1 MGNGPKYSILGV
13 KFTTLNHSA
22 MRKYYMVR
30 NWIYYM
36 NEHKDIINLKA
47 EKKSYRL
54 FFLKSQIFEDDKL
67 KKMKQMLKGRRDGIE
82 LIRRMHGIE

>member
-1 MGNGPKYSILGV
+1 MNWEKEKKYSILGV
-13 KFTTLNHSA
+13 KFTALNHSA

-54 FFLKSQIFEDDKL
+54 FFF
-67 KKMKQMLKGRRDGIE
+67 
-82 LIRRMHGIE
+82 

>member
-1 MGNGPKYSILGV
+1 
-13 KFTTLNHSA
+13 
-22 MRKYYMVR
+22 MVR

-54 FFLKSQIFEDDKL
+54 FF
-67 KKMKQMLKGRRDGIE
+67 
-82 LIRRMHGIE
+82 